1 MYSGVWL
8 DRPDTAHRLVAYH
21 LPLETMVHVALYD
34 VASSV
39 CEALFGGVRLEPL
52 NFLGIVVGAA
62 GSVRYAWLK
71 LR

>member
-1 MYSGVWL
+1 L
-8 DRPDTAHRLVAYH
+8 D
-21 LPLETMVHVALYD
+21 D
-34 VASSV
+34 VAGSV
-39 CEALFGGVRLEPL
+39 CEALFGGVRFDPL